1 MEIIKKIREKIEKI
15 KRNKNLKNI
24 INNFSIIECNMR
36 KFSKNIVKNHLD
48 KDQQIFNYIISIS
61 IIRIKEI
68 LDIEYS
74 KKFFL
79 EQRYSH
85 GISSILS
92 SYNNLIRGKNI
103 FFYKLLYLFNYTC
116 NQRLKIEML
125 QTNCNSYSFLHY
137 GKIYDSF
144 KDKFRHNIIHPC
156 NMERFSN
163 YGNRI
168 IQNLLRVLEIDNI
181 LKIKTNKK
189 NEYSINKNNDNYN
202 QFFTYHYHIYFNV
215 NTLIPWYNINKNI
228 YMSNVLYIKK
238 SNKSLNLRMSHLGNY
253 SDELNTRIYFLNIL
267 AYCLERLYFK
277 DITIENTKEY
287 IIIFYYIIVLLM
299 PFERGTSSIAEI
311 LLYSLWEKYIGSK
324 IYINENVMLDVEAL
338 MLPFSIFYNNCFN
351 KESENIYTP
360 YIFEEDNS
368 CEQQIINLEEILKNM
383 KNTNENYLGYKEEL
397 IKLRRSKR

>member
-1 MEIIKKIREKIEKI
+1 MEIREKIRKKIEKI
-15 KRNKNLKNI
+15 KRNKNLKNV
-24 INNFSIIECNMR
+24 INNFNIIECNMR

-79 EQRYSH
+79 EQKYIR

-92 SYNNLIRGKNI
+92 SLEKKENI

-116 NQRLKIEML
+116 IQRFKIELL
-125 QTNCNSYSFLHY
+125 QNNCNSYSFQHY
-137 GKIYDSF
+137 GKFYGSF
-144 KDKFRHNIIHPC
+144 IDNIRHNIIHPC
-156 NMERFSN
+156 NMERFVN

-168 IQNLLRVLEIDNI
+168 IQNLFRVLELDNI
-181 LKIKTNKK
+181 K
-189 NEYSINKNNDNYN
+189 NEYSVNQNNNNCN

-215 NTLIPWYNINKNI
+215 NKLIPWYNINKNI

-267 AYCLERLYFK
+267 AYCLEKLCLTN
-277 DITIENTKEY
+277 ITIKNKKEY

-338 MLPFSIFYNNCFN
+338 TLPFSIFYNNCFTQ
-351 KESENIYTP
+351 SDIYTP
-360 YIFEEDNS
+360 YIIEEDKS
-368 CEQQIINLEEILKNM
+368 HEQQIINLEDILKNM
-383 KNTNENYLGYKEEL
+383 ICTNENYLGYKEEL
-397 IKLRRSKR
+397 IKLKRSKR